1 MKYPVNDF
9 KCRLCIL
16 QKVVDVVSRPQEEIL
31 MVLHE
36 LDYNV
41 TETIEFLLDGREL
54 SQDWKTA
61 GKQKKPAVSPNQTL
75 DDAEHPAQNNSHQF
89 NNKPRYNS
97 NTNNN
102 NNNNNNNTYKG
113 DNTNGQSEQRNR
125 DNNNFRSKPDRPR
138 KYLSPKFRNSEN
150 ETTQFEDKLAA
161 VDIRDSGDKSGIF
174 CCFFFLINF

>member
-1 MKYPVNDF
+1 
-9 KCRLCIL
+9 
-16 QKVVDVVSRPQEEIL
+16 

-75 DDAEHPAQNNSHQF
+75 DDAEHPAQNNNHQF
-89 NNKPRYNS
+89 NNKPRYNN

-102 NNNNNNNTYKG
+102 NNNNNNKYRG
-113 DNTNGQSEQRNR
+113 DNINGQSENRNR
-125 DNNNFRSKPDRPR
+125 DNNNFRSKSDRPR
-138 KYLSPKFRNSEN
+138 KFLSPKFRNNEN
-150 ETTQFEDKLAA
+150 ESNQLEDKFAA
-161 VDIRDSGDKSGIF
+161 VDFKESGDKSGLF
-174 CCFFFLINF
+174 VFF